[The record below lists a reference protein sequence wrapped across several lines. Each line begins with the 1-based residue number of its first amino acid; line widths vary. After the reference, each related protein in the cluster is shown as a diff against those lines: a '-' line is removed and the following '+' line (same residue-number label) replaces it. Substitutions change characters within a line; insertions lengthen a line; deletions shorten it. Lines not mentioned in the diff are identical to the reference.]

1 MMVPLSRWSVILQ
14 DLRSAIREERIS
26 PDALIGRH
34 KSRQSKEERLAKVME
49 GREGRSFG
57 AAASRKHQKIGGRS
71 NKEKLKQKNLPM
83 GAKKHVVHRRAGK
96 QKVGKKNFRGHTK
109 HLR

>member
-1 MMVPLSRWSVILQ
+1 MRA
-14 DLRSAIREERIS
+14 AIGEDRIA
-26 PDALIGRH
+26 PGALIGRH
-34 KSRQSKEERLAKVME
+34 KTRQSKEDRLATVME

-57 AAASRKHQKIGGRS
+57 AAASRKHQKVGGRS

-83 GAKKHVVHRRAGK
+83 GAKKHIVHRRAGK
-96 QKVGKKNFRGHTK
+96 QRVGKKNFKGHTK